1 MGSRPARMPNGSALS
16 CARCDDVR
24 LRAPA
29 FAVSI
34 RAMKQRDAP
43 SRFGIVIYE
52 DVEPIDIGGT
62 VGVISMARRVLPAI
76 ESVTI
81 AARPGPVRLAGGL
94 SVLAQF
100 SFGDHPPCDCFVVCG
115 GPGWQAQVADPA
127 MLAFLRRQPGG
138 SVASVC
144 TGGLILAAAGLLDG
158 RRATTRRHAAGA
170 EPAAPLARLGTLAAT
185 AEPIEAA
192 VVEDRGIVTSGG
204 VSLAIDGTLYL
215 IGRLYGE
222 DVREEIARL
231 IEYDRAYAANRAA
244 LGHAVT

>member
-1 MGSRPARMPNGSALS
+1 LHEQ
-16 CARCDDVR
+16 
-24 LRAPA
+24 A

-34 RAMKQRDAP
+34 RAMKQRHAP

-81 AARPGPVRLAGGL
+81 AARSGPVGLAGGL
-94 SVLAQF
+94 TVLAQF
-100 SFGDHPPCDCFVVCG
+100 SFDDHPPCDCFIVCG
-115 GPGWQAQVADPA
+115 GPGWQAQVTDRA
-127 MLAFLRRQPGG
+127 MLAFLRRLPGG
-138 SVASVC
+138 SAASVC

-170 EPAAPLARLGTLAAT
+170 EPAAPLARLGALAA
-185 AEPIEAA
+185 AVEPIEAA
-192 VVEDRGIVTSGG
+192 VADDGGIVTSGG

-222 DVREEIARL
+222 EARDEIARL
-231 IEYDRAYAANRAA
+231 IEYDRAFAANRAA
-244 LGHAVT
+244 LGHAFS